1 MTLSPTNPHL
11 PGLPFS
17 AERRGHDLSSPP
29 QGCQPRA
36 SPPLVSPRASPR
48 PAQCAVS
55 AFDLLP
61 QHREPH
67 RKHDVPN
74 LNTELKVLEECLVL
88 SRIPWP

>member
-1 MTLSPTNPHL
+1 MTPSPTNPHL

-17 AERRGHDLSSPP
+17 AEHGGHALSLHRRAAGQELALHRPHPGPP
-29 QGCQPRA
+29 
-36 SPPLVSPRASPR
+36 PR
-48 PAQCAVS
+48 PAQRAVS
-55 AFDLLP
+55 TFDLLP

-88 SRIPWP
+88 SGIPWP